1 MAPPERQARRSAGTE
16 SSSANAESSS
26 AKVKMADL
34 SALSSFTTSKL
45 TGREW
50 IKTSSDKA
58 SGKASPSTPKG
69 SSQQNSQ
76 NFNNARQY
84 AQLMRKEYS
93 KSVAARNAQTNEDN
107 SKSGV
112 GFVTI
117 NEIGETAA
125 VKDIKYLR
133 LTFDSLDKNGNG
145 VIDVDEMST
154 YLTSHYDN
162 SLKKTGDPKEKLR
175 SIGTTLVSQLQDRMH
190 EPDLG
195 ITFKDLL
202 AMMYTS
208 ASKDGLKAMVDCVM
222 DKPPEEKR
230 QSVEIDPQDLEDMND
245 LWTKWD
251 VGGMGEINEKQF
263 KDVLLYLGLDDPADW
278 DEFYEQIDA
287 DGSGSICKD
296 EFIAWWF
303 SDLKFMQGPV
313 KLDV

>member
-1 MAPPERQARRSAGTE
+1 
-16 SSSANAESSS
+16 
-26 AKVKMADL
+26 
-34 SALSSFTTSKL
+34 
-45 TGREW
+45 
-50 IKTSSDKA
+50 
-58 SGKASPSTPKG
+58 
-69 SSQQNSQ
+69 
-76 NFNNARQY
+76 
-84 AQLMRKEYS
+84 
-93 KSVAARNAQTNEDN
+93 
-107 SKSGV
+107 
-112 GFVTI
+112 
-117 NEIGETAA
+117 
-125 VKDIKYLR
+125 
-133 LTFDSLDKNGNG
+133 
-145 VIDVDEMST
+145 
-154 YLTSHYDN
+154 
-162 SLKKTGDPKEKLR
+162 
-175 SIGTTLVSQLQDRMH
+175 MH